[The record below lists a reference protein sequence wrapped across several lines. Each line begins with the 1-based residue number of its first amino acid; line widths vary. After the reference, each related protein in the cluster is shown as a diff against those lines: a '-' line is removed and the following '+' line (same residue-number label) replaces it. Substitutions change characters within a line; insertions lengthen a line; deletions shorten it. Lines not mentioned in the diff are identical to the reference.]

1 MTTNRAPD
9 TEIRGRRDARGS
21 RGGLTHS
28 PEGLTPSPSGLR
40 RNAARRFRGH
50 GHVVRGRFVR
60 GRFVQDRSVRGR
72 DRDRGQTAIEF
83 LGMTPFIIL
92 IMLVL
97 WECALIGYTWSLAG
111 NAADV
116 GARKGSGA
124 EYAQSRACKKGAKAH
139 LPDAWKDNVKITC
152 RSGRELYKADVKLK
166 VPVLVPGL
174 FDLDVKITGHAGS
187 PLEG

>member
-9 TEIRGRRDARGS
+9 TEIRGRRDAHSS
-21 RGGLTHS
+21 RDGLTRS
-28 PEGLTPSPSGLR
+28 PEGLTRSGSGLR
-40 RNAARRFRGH
+40 RTAAHRFR
-50 GHVVRGRFVR
+50 VRGRFVH
-60 GRFVQDRSVRGR
+60 GRFVRGR

-124 EYAQSRACKKGAKAH
+124 EYAQSRACKRGAKAH
-139 LPDAWKDNVKITC
+139 LPDAWKDGVKITC
-152 RSGRELYKADVKLK
+152 RSSRELYKADVKLK

-187 PLEG
+187 ALEG

>member
-9 TEIRGRRDARGS
+9 TEIRGRRDAHSS
-21 RGGLTHS
+21 RDGLTRS
-28 PEGLTPSPSGLR
+28 PEGLTPSRSGLR
-40 RNAARRFRGH
+40 RTAAHRLR
-50 GHVVRGRFVR
+50 VRGRFVH
-60 GRFVQDRSVRGR
+60 GRFVRGR

-124 EYAQSRACKKGAKAH
+124 EYAQSRACKQGAKAH
-139 LPDAWKDNVKITC
+139 LPDAWKDGVKITC
-152 RSGRELYKADVKLK
+152 RSSRELYKADVKLK

-187 PLEG
+187 ALEG

>member
-1 MTTNRAPD
+1 MTTTRTARSG
-9 TEIRGRRDARGS
+9 IRGRITALRDR
-21 RGGLTHS
+21 RYGG
-28 PEGLTPSPSGLR
+28 R
-40 RNAARRFRGH
+40 
-50 GHVVRGRFVR
+50 VRGRN
-60 GRFVQDRSVRGR
+60 
-72 DRDRGQTAIEF
+72 RDRGQTAVEF

-124 EYAQSRACKKGAKAH
+124 EYGAGAACRAGAMKDLPPAWKKGAR
-139 LPDAWKDNVKITC
+139 IRC
-152 RSGRELYKADVKLK
+152 SGGSRLYEATVELK

-174 FDLDVKITGHAGS
+174 FDLDTKIKGTAGS
-187 PLEG
+187 PREN

>member
-1 MTTNRAPD
+1 M
-9 TEIRGRRDARGS
+9 RGRY
-21 RGGLTHS
+21 
-28 PEGLTPSPSGLR
+28 
-40 RNAARRFRGH
+40 
-50 GHVVRGRFVR
+50 
-60 GRFVQDRSVRGR
+60 VRGR

-124 EYAQSRACKKGAKAH
+124 EYAQSRACKKGAKEH
-139 LPDAWKDNVKITC
+139 LPDAWRDGVKITC
-152 RSGRELYKADVKLK
+152 KSSRELYKADVKLK

>member
-9 TEIRGRRDARGS
+9 TEIRGRRDAHSS
-21 RGGLTHS
+21 RDGLTRS
-28 PEGLTPSPSGLR
+28 PEGLTRSRSGLR
-40 RNAARRFRGH
+40 RTAAHRFR
-50 GHVVRGRFVR
+50 VRGRFVR
-60 GRFVQDRSVRGR
+60 GRFVRGR

-124 EYAQSRACKKGAKAH
+124 EYAQSRACKQGAKKD
-139 LPDAWKDNVKITC
+139 LPEAWRDGVKITC
-152 RSGRELYKADVKLK
+152 NSTHELYRADVKLK

-174 FDLDVKITGHAGS
+174 FDLDVKITGRAGS

>member
-1 MTTNRAPD
+1 MTTTRTARSG
-9 TEIRGRRDARGS
+9 IRGRITALRDRRYGNGNGAGDRWSGTGI
-21 RGGLTHS
+21 RWFGTGTGTGTGT
-28 PEGLTPSPSGLR
+28 EGR
-40 RNAARRFRGH
+40 K
-50 GHVVRGRFVR
+50 
-60 GRFVQDRSVRGR
+60 RGR

-97 WECALIGYTWSLAG
+97 WECALIGYTFSLAG

-124 EYAQSRACKKGAKAH
+124 EYGARAACQQGAKKD
-139 LPDAWKDNVKITC
+139 LPDAWAENVVVTC
-152 RSGRELYKADVKLK
+152 RGGGSLYRATVKLK

-174 FDLDVKITGHAGS
+174 FDLDTEITGKAGS
-187 PLEG
+187 PREDQR